1 MRWGKWGKEN
11 ERKKKKKT
19 SWNAESSQ
27 AKQQNSI
34 CTLQLENWPGRRRVL
49 ITSVETRETRRRC
62 RRVLEDYSNDV
73 YAHSPRRFA
82 SCLVP
87 SPSGFQPR
95 REKRGGRLLRV
106 QLFAG
111 ETKNKTKQKKS
122 LALRRCND
130 AEHRSLMAPTAA
142 HVQPPKR
149 KKKRKKSK

>member
-1 MRWGKWGKEN
+1 MVHCCWSLGVVALSRASSFAINSRGRERETEEQSGIEIGENIEDRVQREREN
-11 ERKKKKKT
+11 EMGEMGRRKKEKKKR

-27 AKQQNSI
+27 GKQQNSI

-95 REKRGGRLLRV
+95 REKRGGRL
-106 QLFAG
+106 
-111 ETKNKTKQKKS
+111 
-122 LALRRCND
+122 
-130 AEHRSLMAPTAA
+130 
-142 HVQPPKR
+142 
-149 KKKRKKSK
+149 